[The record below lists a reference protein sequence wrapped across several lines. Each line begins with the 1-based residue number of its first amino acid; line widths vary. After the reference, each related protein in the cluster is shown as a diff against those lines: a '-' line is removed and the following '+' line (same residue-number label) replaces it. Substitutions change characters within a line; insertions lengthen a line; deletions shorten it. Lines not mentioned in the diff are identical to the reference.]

1 LILMGLLPAQMLR
14 QGVTKGRPI
23 RILVWVFAIV
33 SQATPCVL
41 FGLRPEIPEIF
52 FPCLAFTLA
61 TVVSLVLVSTE
72 LAFKRDEFLKN
83 RADDR
88 KEARWRLWRNYVYS
102 TTAEPE
108 AIVIEEVI
116 VSSSKTND
124 DDEANLRCPKC
135 GTNAGCEAYYNNCD
149 NICYMTYCT
158 KCVHEHGLYV
168 LLEKISEKEK
178 VQNLKEEASKTK
190 EKDFVK
196 IPMDEHVGS
205 CAKELNP
212 VSRVLQARS
221 HYEVLGVEISS
232 TEDEIRVAF
241 RQLAL
246 AVHPDKNNDP
256 RAGQAFARVQQAFS
270 GLSKET

>member
-1 LILMGLLPAQMLR
+1 MSIVQ
-14 QGVTKGRPI
+14 VKTK
-23 RILVWVFAIV
+23 FY
-33 SQATPCVL
+33 Q
-41 FGLRPEIPEIF
+41 
-52 FPCLAFTLA
+52 
-61 TVVSLVLVSTE
+61 VLVSTE
-72 LAFKRDEFLKN
+72 LAFKKDEFLRRVRN
-83 RADDR
+83 R
-88 KEARWRLWRNYVYS
+88 
-102 TTAEPE
+102 AEPE

-124 DDEANLRCPKC
+124 DEEADLRCPKC

-196 IPMDEHVGS
+196 IAMDEHVGS

-221 HYEVLGVEISS
+221 HYEVNS
-232 TEDEIRVAF
+232 
-241 RQLAL
+241 Q
-246 AVHPDKNNDP
+246 
-256 RAGQAFARVQQAFS
+256 
-270 GLSKET
+270 

>member
-1 LILMGLLPAQMLR
+1 M
-14 QGVTKGRPI
+14 
-23 RILVWVFAIV
+23 
-33 SQATPCVL
+33 
-41 FGLRPEIPEIF
+41 
-52 FPCLAFTLA
+52 
-61 TVVSLVLVSTE
+61 STE

-83 RADDR
+83 RR
-88 KEARWRLWRNYVYS
+88 QNRTEEQKEARWRLWRNYVYS

-196 IPMDEHVGS
+196 IAMDEHVGS

-221 HYEVLGVEISS
+221 HYEVNS
-232 TEDEIRVAF
+232 
-241 RQLAL
+241 Q
-246 AVHPDKNNDP
+246 
-256 RAGQAFARVQQAFS
+256 
-270 GLSKET
+270 

>member
-1 LILMGLLPAQMLR
+1 MG
-14 QGVTKGRPI
+14 T
-23 RILVWVFAIV
+23 
-33 SQATPCVL
+33 
-41 FGLRPEIPEIF
+41 
-52 FPCLAFTLA
+52 
-61 TVVSLVLVSTE
+61 
-72 LAFKRDEFLKN
+72 
-83 RADDR
+83 
-88 KEARWRLWRNYVYS
+88 
-102 TTAEPE
+102 
-108 AIVIEEVI
+108 
-116 VSSSKTND
+116 

-168 LLEKISEKEK
+168 LLEKISDKEK

-221 HYEVLGVEISS
+221 HYERMRSEW
-232 TEDEIRVAF
+232 
-241 RQLAL
+241 
-246 AVHPDKNNDP
+246 P
-256 RAGQAFARVQQAFS
+256 S
-270 GLSKET
+270 GSLRLQSIL

>member
-1 LILMGLLPAQMLR
+1 M
-14 QGVTKGRPI
+14 
-23 RILVWVFAIV
+23 
-33 SQATPCVL
+33 
-41 FGLRPEIPEIF
+41 
-52 FPCLAFTLA
+52 
-61 TVVSLVLVSTE
+61 STE

-102 TTAEPE
+102 TTADPE
-108 AIVIEEVI
+108 AIVIEEVGWGWGRK

-196 IPMDEHVGS
+196 IAMDEHVGS

-221 HYEVLGVEISS
+221 HYEVNS
-232 TEDEIRVAF
+232 
-241 RQLAL
+241 Q
-246 AVHPDKNNDP
+246 
-256 RAGQAFARVQQAFS
+256 
-270 GLSKET
+270 

>member
-1 LILMGLLPAQMLR
+1 MSIVQ
-14 QGVTKGRPI
+14 VKTK
-23 RILVWVFAIV
+23 FY
-33 SQATPCVL
+33 Q
-41 FGLRPEIPEIF
+41 
-52 FPCLAFTLA
+52 
-61 TVVSLVLVSTE
+61 VLVSTE
-72 LAFKRDEFLKN
+72 LAFKKDEFLRRVRN
-83 RADDR
+83 R
-88 KEARWRLWRNYVYS
+88 
-102 TTAEPE
+102 AEPE

-116 VSSSKTND
+116 VSSSKTNE
-124 DDEANLRCPKC
+124 DEEADLRCPKC

-196 IPMDEHVGS
+196 IAMDEHVGS

-221 HYEVLGVEISS
+221 HYEVNS
-232 TEDEIRVAF
+232 
-241 RQLAL
+241 Q
-246 AVHPDKNNDP
+246 
-256 RAGQAFARVQQAFS
+256 
-270 GLSKET
+270 

>member
-1 LILMGLLPAQMLR
+1 MSIVQ
-14 QGVTKGRPI
+14 VKTK
-23 RILVWVFAIV
+23 FY
-33 SQATPCVL
+33 Q
-41 FGLRPEIPEIF
+41 
-52 FPCLAFTLA
+52 
-61 TVVSLVLVSTE
+61 VLVSTE
-72 LAFKRDEFLKN
+72 LAFKKDEFLRRVRN
-83 RADDR
+83 R
-88 KEARWRLWRNYVYS
+88 
-102 TTAEPE
+102 AEPE

-221 HYEVLGVEISS
+221 HYEVNS
-232 TEDEIRVAF
+232 
-241 RQLAL
+241 Q
-246 AVHPDKNNDP
+246 
-256 RAGQAFARVQQAFS
+256 
-270 GLSKET
+270 